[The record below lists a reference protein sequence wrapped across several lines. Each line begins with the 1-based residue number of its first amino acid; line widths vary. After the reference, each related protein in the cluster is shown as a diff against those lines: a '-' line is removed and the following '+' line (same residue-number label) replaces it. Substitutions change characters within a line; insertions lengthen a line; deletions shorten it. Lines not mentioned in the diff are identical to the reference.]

1 MKKLIGYILRIFIVF
16 NICLLNANAY
26 EYIDLNNRRA
36 VIDTINEIYD
46 AKQQY
51 EDLAGGYDQIEVVK
65 TSSNAFWWPIGSD
78 EETKDSNGKIFA
90 KGAPVSTTI
99 TSYFGSTEK
108 GIHDK
113 GHGAIDIGSAGRGAG
128 SVNVIASKSG
138 TVIYPTDKS
147 QTSYPD
153 SGYLGNPDGGGY
165 GNYIKIQ
172 HSDGTITL
180 YAHLSYNTITV
191 MAGDVVEQGQVIAKL
206 GHSGNSTGPHLHFE
220 MRIGGDSGAN
230 RVDPLDYVD
239 PDNPRPISYG
249 SGNSFSIVETT
260 LTKEEFV
267 HKMQDYCTRS
277 GNKGFCNNFASIA
290 GDIYTA
296 SLDNGVNPELVV
308 VTAGAESSWTLSSGC
323 QFTNNYWGLGIANGN
338 SCLEGGKYSSV
349 IDGIAAYAKSMEN
362 YTPTGSNSSLVTTRY
377 NEREAAGCDPA
388 GHGLPGT
395 LEGMQSVYS
404 WVGYYRYNPGSAG
417 QGGCHSL
424 NVVYGAGYCDTVPN
438 CKDYKLNKA
447 EDDVICPA
455 ESATTVCEQNDYT
468 AWQLRSKAKIRYD
481 IFGL

>member
-1 MKKLIGYILRIFIVF
+1 MKKNIGYIFIIFVMF
-16 NICLLNANAY
+16 NICFLNANAY
-26 EYIDLNNRRA
+26 EYIDPNNRRM

-46 AKQQY
+46 SKQQY
-51 EDLAGGYDQIEVVK
+51 EDLAGGYDEIEVVNP
-65 TSSNAFWWPIGSD
+65 SSNAFWWPIGSD
-78 EETKDSNGKIFA
+78 ETTTDSNGKIFA
-90 KGAPVSTTI
+90 KGDPVSSVI
-99 TSYFGSTEK
+99 TSYFGSTEA
-108 GIHDK
+108 GIHDN
-113 GHGAIDIGSAGRGAG
+113 GHGAIDIASGGRGVG
-128 SVNVIASKSG
+128 SINVIASKSG

-147 QTSYPD
+147 QTSYSD
-153 SGYLGNPDGGGY
+153 NGYLGNSDGGGY

-180 YAHLSYNTITV
+180 YAHLSQNTITV
-191 MAGDVVEQGQVIAKL
+191 IAGDVVEQGQVIAKL

-220 MRIGGDSGAN
+220 MRKGGDSGAN

-267 HKMQDYCTRS
+267 HKMNDYCTRS
-277 GNKGFCNNFASIA
+277 GNNGFCKNFASIA
-290 GDIYTA
+290 DDIYTA
-296 SLDNGVNPELVV
+296 SLANGVNPELVV

-338 SCLEGGKYSSV
+338 SCLDGGRYNSV
-349 IDGIAAYAKSMEN
+349 VDGIAAYAKSMEN
-362 YTPTGSNSSLVTTRY
+362 YTATGNIASLVTARY
-377 NEREAAGCDPA
+377 EEREAAGCDPA

-424 NVVYGAGYCDTVPN
+424 NVVYGDGYCDTVPN
-438 CKDYKLNKA
+438 CTNYTLNKA
-447 EDDVICPA
+447 EDDLICPA

-468 AWQLRSKAKIRYD
+468 AWQLRTKAKIRYD